1 MTTEKKE
8 TTSTTVVEAKE
19 EPKKAT
25 KSKKSEPDFEQKVEE
40 GQESTL
46 RNWVIDIQ
54 YFNEDGSMEWKSHT
68 VKASSE
74 KEVLRLVGQDGLSP
88 YRLVVV

>member
-1 MTTEKKE
+1 MTTKKEE
-8 TTSTTVVEAKE
+8 TTSVEVEVKE

-25 KSKKSEPDFEQKVEE
+25 KDKESGPDFEQKVEE

-46 RNWVIDIQ
+46 RNWVFETQ
-54 YFNEDGSMEWKSHT
+54 VEHKDGSIEWKSYI

-74 KEVLRLVGQDGLSP
+74 KEVLRLTEHDGSTP
-88 YRLVVV
+88 YRLKNR